1 MVLRPASKLD
11 PLLGTYPFLLEFL
24 AGLSP
29 KFEKLRNPIL
39 RKTIGKVA
47 SLDQA
52 ARLADMP
59 VDRLLEA
66 VAAEI
71 RRVANEPVEVD
82 KGESAVPPEQ
92 FADRGARK
100 EVLKD
105 IIRDLHQGGD
115 VDALRKKF
123 ADLVHDVS
131 GSEIG
136 AMEQELISEGLPEA
150 EVRKLCD
157 MHVQVFKDSLEETPA
172 PSAVPGHPLHT
183 LAAEN
188 RALEG
193 LIVEARKILDQL
205 PGSTKPAD
213 WSGRRLKLDELL
225 ESLAQVEK
233 HYLKKENQLFPL
245 LESKGVSGP
254 SKVMWAVHDDIRGH
268 LKEWRGAL
276 ELDDKELAARAGR
289 LVLTEMADMIY
300 KEEKILFPMTRELL
314 DDGDWSRV
322 KRGEEE
328 IGYAWI
334 TPGREWAPPV
344 CAGPGEGPATPSE
357 GSAAP
362 SLVDLDTGA
371 LPPDLL
377 NLMLTRLPVDI
388 SFVDDRDTVRY
399 YSANKDR
406 VFPRSPGIIGRT
418 VQNCHPPASV
428 EVVNKIL
435 AAFKSGARDEAEF
448 WIETGGKFIHIRYF
462 AVRDAAGRYRGCLEV
477 SQDVTRIRDLQGEK
491 RLLDWA

>member
-11 PLLGTYPFLLEFL
+11 ALLAAYPFLLDFL

-47 SLDQA
+47 SFDQA

-59 VDRLLEA
+59 VERLLEA
-66 VAAEI
+66 VAGEI
-71 RRVANEPVEVD
+71 RRVANESIQVETGD
-82 KGESAVPPEQ
+82 ASIAPER

-105 IIRDLHQGGD
+105 IIRDLHRGGD
-115 VDALRKKF
+115 VEALRKKF

-136 AMEQELISEGLPEA
+136 AMEQDLISEGLPEE

-157 MHVQVFKDSLEETPA
+157 IHVQVFKDSLEETPA
-172 PSAVPGHPLHT
+172 PSTVPGHPLHT

-188 RALEG
+188 HALET
-193 LIVEARKILDQL
+193 LIAETRKVLGELPASAR
-205 PGSTKPAD
+205 PAD
-213 WSGRRLKLDELL
+213 WAGRRLRLRELL

-245 LESKGVSGP
+245 LEAKGVSGP

-276 ELDDKELAARAGR
+276 DIDDKELAARAGR

-300 KEEKILFPMTRELL
+300 KEEKILFPMTLELL
-314 DDGDWSRV
+314 DEGDWSRV

-328 IGYAWI
+328 VGYAWI

-344 CAGPGEGPATPSE
+344 CAGPGENPEMPTDKD
-357 GSAAP
+357 AAA
-362 SLVDLDTGA
+362 SLVNLDTGA
-371 LPPDLL
+371 LPPDLV

-418 VQNCHPPASV
+418 VQNCHPPRSV
-428 EVVNKIL
+428 DVVNRIL
-435 AAFKSGARDEAEF
+435 DAFKAGTRDESEF
-448 WIETGGKFIHIRYF
+448 WIETENKFIHIRYF

-477 SQDVTRIRDLQGEK
+477 SQDVTHIRALQGQK
-491 RLLDWA
+491 RLLDWS